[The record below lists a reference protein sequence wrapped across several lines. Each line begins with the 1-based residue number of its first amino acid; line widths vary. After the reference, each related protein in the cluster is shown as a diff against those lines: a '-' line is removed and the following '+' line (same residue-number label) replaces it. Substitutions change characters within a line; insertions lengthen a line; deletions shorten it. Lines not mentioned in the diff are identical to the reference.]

1 MNTEKN
7 EVAAIT
13 GTTESGFRY
22 TLPPDALDDYELL
35 ENLCDI
41 DNGDAS
47 KITVTA
53 RQLLGDAQIEAL
65 KDHVRKENGRVPAS
79 KMIEEIIQ
87 CVSIFRHSLTR
98 TMGCV
103 RRRNDR
109 RRIRQRN
116 YRKVSGN

>member
-7 EVAAIT
+7 EVAAIA

-41 DNGDAS
+41 DNGDVC
-47 KITVTA
+47 KITGTA

-65 KDHVRKENGRVPAS
+65 KDHVRKEKGRVPAS

-87 CVSIFRHSLTR
+87 IFKGSQ
-98 TMGCV
+98 V
-103 RRRNDR
+103 KN
-109 RRIRQRN
+109 
-116 YRKVSGN
+116 S

>member
-47 KITVTA
+47 KIAGAA

-79 KMIEEIIQ
+79 KMIEEITQ
-87 CVSIFRHSLTR
+87 IFKGSQAK
-98 TMGCV
+98 
-103 RRRNDR
+103 N
-109 RRIRQRN
+109 
-116 YRKVSGN
+116 S

>member
-13 GTTESGFRY
+13 G
-22 TLPPDALDDYELL
+22 
-35 ENLCDI
+35 
-41 DNGDAS
+41 
-47 KITVTA
+47 TA

-87 CVSIFRHSLTR
+87 IFKGSQ
-98 TMGCV
+98 V
-103 RRRNDR
+103 KN
-109 RRIRQRN
+109 
-116 YRKVSGN
+116 S

>member
-13 GTTESGFRY
+13 GTTESGFQY
-22 TLPPDALDDYELL
+22 TLPPDAIDDYELL
-35 ENLCDI
+35 EDLSSV

-47 KITVTA
+47 KITRAA

-87 CVSIFRHSLTR
+87 IFKGS
-98 TMGCV
+98 
-103 RRRNDR
+103 
-109 RRIRQRN
+109 
-116 YRKVSGN
+116 KVKNS

>member
-13 GTTESGFRY
+13 GTTESGFQY
-22 TLPPDALDDYELL
+22 TLPPDVLDDYELL

-41 DNGDAS
+41 DNGDVS
-47 KITVTA
+47 KITGTA

-79 KMIEEIIQ
+79 KMIEEITQ
-87 CVSIFRHSLTR
+87 IFKGSQ
-98 TMGCV
+98 V
-103 RRRNDR
+103 KN
-109 RRIRQRN
+109 
-116 YRKVSGN
+116 S

>member
-47 KITVTA
+47 KITGIA

-65 KDHVRKENGRVPAS
+65 KDHVRKENGRVPAL

-87 CVSIFRHSLTR
+87 IFKGSQ
-98 TMGCV
+98 V
-103 RRRNDR
+103 KN
-109 RRIRQRN
+109 
-116 YRKVSGN
+116 S

>member
-22 TLPPDALDDYELL
+22 TLPPDTLDDYELL

-47 KITVTA
+47 KITGAA

-79 KMIEEIIQ
+79 KMVEEITQ
-87 CVSIFRHSLTR
+87 IFKGTQVKNS
-98 TMGCV
+98 
-103 RRRNDR
+103 
-109 RRIRQRN
+109 
-116 YRKVSGN
+116 

>member
-41 DNGDAS
+41 DNGDVS

-79 KMIEEIIQ
+79 KMIEEII
-87 CVSIFRHSLTR
+87 
-98 TMGCV
+98 
-103 RRRNDR
+103 
-109 RRIRQRN
+109 
-116 YRKVSGN
+116 RKISDMLKKS

>member
-47 KITVTA
+47 KITGAA

-65 KDHVRKENGRVPAS
+65 KDHVRKEHGTPPAS
-79 KMIEEIIQ
+79 KMIEEITQ
-87 CVSIFRHSLTR
+87 IFKESQ
-98 TMGCV
+98 V
-103 RRRNDR
+103 KN
-109 RRIRQRN
+109 
-116 YRKVSGN
+116 S